1 MITETGHVL
10 EVEAGHA
17 WVACRRQVECA
28 RCARGEGCGGGIIGK
43 MLGDRLHRVRAAT
56 GGLSVAPGDRVRIGL
71 DEDAVMRAA
80 FVVYLVPLAAAV
92 VAAALAWNLVG
103 GDASAALGAV
113 AGLGGGLVWARRYS
127 RRHEH
132 DPRFQPM
139 VLERVAGDPCGGA
152 G

>member
-10 EVEAGHA
+10 EVEEGHA

-28 RCARGEGCGGGIIGK
+28 RCARGEGCGGGVIGK

-56 GGLSVAPGDRVRIGL
+56 GGLLVAPGDRVRIGL

-80 FVVYLVPLAAAV
+80 FVVYLLPLAAAV
-92 VAAALAWNLVG
+92 LAGSIAWSVLG
-103 GDASAALGAV
+103 GDAAAALGAL
-113 AGLGGGLVWARRYS
+113 AGLAGGLAWARGYS

-132 DPRFQPM
+132 DPRYQPV
-139 VLERVAGDPCGGA
+139 VLERVAGEPCGGA